1 MNFYNEVIHVLIERK
16 DYRNIQNSFYMFYI
30 YIYMKMR
37 GEKIAAEIEPA
48 VKKKQS

>member
-1 MNFYNEVIHVLIERK
+1 MNFYYEVIHILIERK
-16 DYRNIQNSFYMFYI
+16 DYRNLQNSLYMFYI
-30 YIYMKMR
+30 TEKMR